1 MTGGKEDN
9 NTELASS
16 LSQFPK
22 KCKGEKHV
30 SFPPDEEIVS
40 GFAEHK
46 DVLRDVDSIT
56 LVDVISAYKKSCLK
70 HHVEPTSKILE
81 QLQEVT
87 DMQSRARCLDL
98 RGERLDYHACE
109 SLEDILKLVQFD
121 FISLRETQL
130 EENGASSLL
139 DMFLYYESAAHLD
152 ISSNTNLGI
161 SGWQALSRLVQR
173 SSCLWR
179 LDACDM
185 AIPEYPAQALSK
197 ALLGSSLAVLCLEN
211 SGLSGR
217 PLFTLVNTLKENTSL
232 QELYLANNNLNSFQD
247 AMQLGDLLKYNRCLK
262 SLDMSNNQISDSGLE
277 EICEGL
283 GAGKTRLRNL
293 VLWNNQI
300 TYRSMVHLAKI
311 LPRVNTLETLNLG
324 RNNLQNGGIQ
334 LLKESLI
341 ANRSILRLGLVHTRV
356 GCEGA
361 VTLAE
366 FIAESR
372 RIQRLDM
379 RRNPVRTAGLM
390 ALWLALKINQSLIR
404 LDLDT
409 TPKEEKEEFLIE
421 TQKNLLQEI
430 CDRCVRNASAA
441 KERNLQPA
449 SPGKGSQR
457 LPPLPL
463 GMEQGQIDGAAW
475 GASRCANSHS
485 T

>member
-9 NTELASS
+9 SAEQASS
-16 LSQFPK
+16 PSQFPK

-46 DVLRDVDSIT
+46 DALRDVDSIT
-56 LVDVISAYKKSCLK
+56 LVDVISAYKKSCLNY
-70 HHVEPTSKILE
+70 HVEPKSKILE
-81 QLQEVT
+81 QLQVQEVT
-87 DMQSRARCLDL
+87 NTHSRARCLDL

-121 FISLRETQL
+121 FISLRETEL
-130 EENGASSLL
+130 EENGASSLF
-139 DMFLYYESAAHLD
+139 DMVLYYESAAHLD

-161 SGWQALSRLVQR
+161 LGWQALSRLVQQ

-179 LDACDM
+179 LDACNM
-185 AIPEYPAQALSK
+185 PIPEYPAQALSK
-197 ALLGSSLAVLCLEN
+197 ALLSSRLTVLCLKN
-211 SGLSGR
+211 TCLSGR
-217 PLFTLVNTLKENTSL
+217 PLFTLVSTLKGNTSL

-262 SLDMSNNQISDSGLE
+262 SLDLSNNQISDSGLE

-283 GAGKTRLRNL
+283 GFQKTGLRNL

-311 LPRVNTLETLNLG
+311 LPLVNTLETLNLG
-324 RNNLQNGGIQ
+324 RNNLQNDGIQ
-334 LLKESLI
+334 LLKEPLI

-372 RIQRLDM
+372 QIQRLDI
-379 RRNPVRTAGLM
+379 RKNPVRTAGLL
-390 ALWLALKINQSLIR
+390 ALFLALKINRSLIR

-409 TPKEEKEEFLIE
+409 APKEEKEEFLIE
-421 TQKNLLQEI
+421 TQKNLLRGI
-430 CDRCVRNASAA
+430 CDRCVSNASAA
-441 KERNLQPA
+441 GEKNPRSA
-449 SPGKGSQR
+449 SPGHG
-457 LPPLPL
+457 
-463 GMEQGQIDGAAW
+463 
-475 GASRCANSHS
+475 
-485 T
+485 